1 MFSNVPRWSSGAKD
15 PFNKT
20 LAKAQALWNA
30 RNRKTSTAARIK
42 KELGTKFKTPSFT
55 RWNSLYDSMK
65 DLLMNL
71 DGSMTQIN
79 NICMEQKPC
88 LPIFN
93 KTDKEV
99 VAEYIEI
106 MTPIAVRMDML
117 QDEKNA
123 CVGVL
128 LPNLFL
134 LKDNL
139 VEMQREVQNL
149 TMPKNLVNYLLKQ
162 PKPNKGK

>member
-1 MFSNVPRWSSGAKD
+1 
-15 PFNKT
+15 
-20 LAKAQALWNA
+20 
-30 RNRKTSTAARIK
+30 
-42 KELGTKFKTPSFT
+42 
-55 RWNSLYDSMK
+55 
-65 DLLMNL
+65 
-71 DGSMTQIN
+71 MTQIN
-79 NICMEQKPC
+79 NICREQKPC
-88 LPIFN
+88 LPIFK

-99 VAEYIEI
+99 IAEYIEI

-139 VEMQREVQNL
+139 VEMQREMQKFNYAKKLSQLLVKATKAKQRERKGLWTEVQ
-149 TMPKNLVNYLLKQ
+149 
-162 PKPNKGK
+162 

>member
-1 MFSNVPRWSSGAKD
+1 
-15 PFNKT
+15 
-20 LAKAQALWNA
+20 
-30 RNRKTSTAARIK
+30 
-42 KELGTKFKTPSFT
+42 
-55 RWNSLYDSMK
+55 
-65 DLLMNL
+65 
-71 DGSMTQIN
+71 MTQIN

-93 KTDKEV
+93 KTDKEI

-106 MTPIAVRMDML
+106 MTPTVVRMEML

-128 LPNLFL
+128 FPNLFL

-139 VEMQREVQNL
+139 MEMQREVQNL
-149 TMPKNLVNYLLKQ
+149 IMPRNLVNYLLKQ
-162 PKPNKGK
+162 PKPNKGKENDLEPRFSIIFDDFDLLMATALHPHFKLGVVHRLNEG